1 MTDLRVKGDVT
12 KSRLLDATE
21 HWISEKGFDSVS
33 VRDITGL
40 AKANVAAVHY
50 HFGSRDGLLA
60 AVLDHRMKP
69 LMEMRAAN
77 LEALR
82 DEDGVREVLKAWSS
96 PLVSIFASAGMSE
109 LSYCR
114 VMGRAMDV
122 LASNIFT
129 EASAANRLVDATLQ
143 HCMEQRLPGMTQ
155 SEISWRLHFSTGAL
169 IHLLVHGVTTQS
181 EFRLSTAIEFWL
193 DATAQSFAANDGLV
207 ERAPVKA
214 PAARRKTKA
223 VAPLRQMAEVVSAVM
238 GADEIEHVSL
248 ENNATTPVL
257 EASAME
263 QISPVTATAENPQ
276 EQAKAEIP
284 AAKPKEDDG
293 YGELFLF

>member
-1 MTDLRVKGDVT
+1 
-12 KSRLLDATE
+12 
-21 HWISEKGFDSVS
+21 
-33 VRDITGL
+33 
-40 AKANVAAVHY
+40 
-50 HFGSRDGLLA
+50 
-60 AVLDHRMKP
+60 
-69 LMEMRAAN
+69 
-77 LEALR
+77 
-82 DEDGVREVLKAWSS
+82 
-96 PLVSIFASAGMSE
+96 
-109 LSYCR
+109 
-114 VMGRAMDV
+114 
-122 LASNIFT
+122 
-129 EASAANRLVDATLQ
+129 
-143 HCMEQRLPGMTQ
+143 MEQRLPSMTQ

-276 EQAKAEIP
+276 EQEKAEIP